1 MNGIADRRRT
11 GAAPQSARQP
21 WEAPPK
27 VPALPWRTRW
37 SIRLERARRWEFWP
51 AWLYYLPIVAWIL
64 LLGLRHLRPTVF
76 TAANSALDAGGVV
89 GEHKFQAL
97 APLQHNA
104 PDLAAVCTRIAAGDG
119 PLRHTAALR
128 FAEVHGYPVV
138 LKPDIGQRGRGVF
151 IARNAAAVH
160 DYLARFN
167 GAVIAQQYI
176 DGDEFGIF
184 IARMP
189 DQPQVQ
195 VLSIVHKTFPQVTGD
210 GQRSLQQLI
219 LDDARARLIAD
230 TLFARWAEDLQ
241 RVPDSGES
249 IALVEI
255 GAHCRGSLFLDAT
268 ARVTPALVAT
278 LTRLA
283 DAVPGYAFGRLDLRA
298 PSIEHL
304 QRGDGLRVLEL
315 NGVTAESAH
324 IYHPG
329 TPLLVGYAAM
339 FRQWALAFRV
349 GAARAR
355 DGAPVTGPVE
365 LLRRFV
371 TDLARARQ
379 WF

>member
-1 MNGIADRRRT
+1 MNVTTPPRISVPSVDWRAVISKKRSRNGAPARAGPSDFVERLVDRD
-11 GAAPQSARQP
+11 
-21 WEAPPK
+21 E
-27 VPALPWRTRW
+27 
-37 SIRLERARRWEFWP
+37 
-51 AWLYYLPIVAWIL
+51 
-64 LLGLRHLRPTVF
+64 LLGDDLAL
-76 TAANSALDAGGVV
+76 ALDDLDADIVRLDHGAVV
-89 GEHKFQAL
+89 
-97 APLQHNA
+97 
-104 PDLAAVCTRIAAGDG
+104 RAAGDG
-119 PLRHTAALR
+119 DLELARQELELRVVGGPLAQQFGHRARVRDLVGGGAR
-128 FAEVHGYPVV
+128 EVVGGHVADRVARGLDRVQ
-138 LKPDIGQRGRGVF
+138 PDIGQRGRGVF

-210 GQRSLQQLI
+210 GQRSLRQLI

-278 LTRLA
+278 LTQLA